1 MEIKAESKYIRISP
15 RKLQLVAKEVKDL
28 SLKEALENL
37 ALLRKKAAKP
47 LLKTLKSAIAN
58 AAHNFK
64 LKEEDL
70 KIKSI
75 EVLKGPIF
83 KRWRPVSR
91 GRVHPYQKRTSHIKV
106 ILEEKSKIKIS
117 K

>member
-15 RKLQLVAKEVKDL
+15 RKLQLVAKSIKGL
-28 SLKEALENL
+28 SLQEALETL
-37 ALLRKKAAKP
+37 VFLEKRAARS

-58 AAHNFK
+58 AINNFK

-75 EVLKGPIF
+75 EILKAPML

-91 GRVHPYQKRTSHIKV
+91 GRAHPYVKRTSHIKV
-106 ILEEKSKIKIS
+106 ILEEVSSGTKS
-117 K
+117 